1 MLENQAVKPLMG
13 VLQPRLAS
21 VVVWASCG
29 EENPDRARFCLAC
42 GAELA
47 PTLRERFTA
56 TVTLLFSDIVGS
68 TALGTRL
75 DPEVLAHVTGA
86 YYETMRPIVEQHD
99 GRVIKFIGDALV
111 AVWGLQPGR
120 DDDALRA
127 CAAAAEMRDRLEPM
141 NDELER
147 TRGVRIG
154 ARAGITTGPVA
165 GEGDNLV
172 AGDTSN
178 VASSVQG
185 AAEPGEVLLAEM
197 TYDLVRDAVEV
208 DASSE
213 VEIKGKP
220 GLLRVYRLASVL
232 REPERNG

>member
-1 MLENQAVKPLMG
+1 MVAVCP
-13 VLQPRLAS
+13 
-21 VVVWASCG
+21 SCG

-42 GAELA
+42 GAELGG
-47 PTLRERFTA
+47 TSSERFTRV
-56 TVTLLFSDIVGS
+56 VTLLFSDIVGS
-68 TALGTRL
+68 TALGTQL

-86 YYETMRPIVEQHD
+86 YYETMRPLVEQHD

-111 AVWGLQPGR
+111 AVWGLQADR

-127 CAAAAEMRDRLEPM
+127 CAAAAAMRDRLGPL

-147 TRGVRIG
+147 SRGVRIG
-154 ARAGITTGPVA
+154 TRTGITTGPVA

-178 VASSVQG
+178 VASSVQS
-185 AAEPGEVLLAEM
+185 AAEPGEVLIAEP
-197 TYDLVRDAVEV
+197 TYELVRGAVEV
-208 DASSE
+208 DATSE

-220 GLLRVYRLASVL
+220 NLLRVHRLAAVL
-232 REPERNG
+232 RDPH